1 MARSGKPT
9 TSTQPDTKEP
19 SLASIEKLSRYRQAA
34 KSSEYTQVGT
44 DSAVRKRA
52 RNFFAAWKDLR
63 EKAKKHSERGV
74 R

>member
-1 MARSGKPT
+1 MARSVKPRAAA
-9 TSTQPDTKEP
+9 PVFEEP
-19 SLASIEKLSRYRQAA
+19 TLASVEKLARYRQASKGA
-34 KSSEYTQVGT
+34 DHSQQGT

-63 EKAKKHSERGV
+63 VKAKKNRERGV